1 MPAKK
6 KKPEKK
12 SDTPTQADLAASLG
26 VTARR
31 VRQLI
36 VDGMPS
42 HSLEAAMAWRKAEA
56 TSDSAE
62 ALRRARIK
70 LVEAQREKVEIENA
84 RLSRELLPE
93 KEVRE
98 KIIRAVSAIR
108 SEFTKLPSELPPR
121 LSGLAEPAMQ
131 RILRDE
137 IYSVLERLSDEATAI
152 FEATEDQP

>member
-6 KKPEKK
+6 KPSELK
-12 SDTPTQADLAASLG
+12 SEPPAQADLAAALG

-42 HSLEAAMAWRKAEA
+42 HSLEAAMAWRKAES

-98 KIIRAVSAIR
+98 KIIRVVSAIR

-121 LSGLAEPAMQ
+121 ISGLAEPAIQ
-131 RILRDE
+131 RVLRDE
-137 IYSVLERLSDEATAI
+137 IYAVLDRLSDESIAI
-152 FEATEDQP
+152 FEATEEQQ

>member
-1 MPAKK
+1 MP
-6 KKPEKK
+6 KK
-12 SDTPTQADLAASLG
+12 STPQPKATPPTQAELAAAMHI
-26 VTARR
+26 TARR

-42 HSLEAAMAWRKAEA
+42 HSLEAALAWRKAES

-98 KIIRAVSAIR
+98 KIIRVVSAIR

-121 LSGLAEPAMQ
+121 ISGLAETAIQ
-131 RILRDE
+131 RVLRDE
-137 IYSVLERLSDEATAI
+137 IYAVLDRLSSETIAI
-152 FEATEDQP
+152 FEATENEL

>member
-6 KKPEKK
+6 KSSPKP
-12 SDTPTQADLAASLG
+12 SGAPSQAELSAALG
-26 VTARR
+26 VSDRR

-42 HSLEAAMAWRKAEA
+42 HSLESAMAWRKAEA

-98 KIIRAVSAIR
+98 KIIRVVSAIR

-121 LSGLAEPAMQ
+121 ISGLAEPAIQ

-137 IYSVLERLSDEATAI
+137 IYSVLDRLSDEAVAI